1 MSKKE
6 EILAELENIP
16 ENLLDDVLDYINF
29 IKSKIFRQKMATALA
44 SELILKQ
51 DWLLPEEDEAWRDL

>member
-1 MSKKE
+1 MSKKDDILD
-6 EILAELENIP
+6 EIEN
-16 ENLLDDVLDYINF
+16 INF

-44 SELILKQ
+44 SESILKQ

>member
-1 MSKKE
+1 MSKKD
-6 EILAELENIP
+6 EIVSELENIP

-29 IKSKIFRQKMATALA
+29 IKSKAFKQEMATALA
-44 SELILKQ
+44 SEPILKQ